1 MYLSSLTLAFS
12 YNVLSYDV
20 VGVQGI
26 NVALQ
31 AGKMALVGP
40 ENIARRVGGYTAYA
54 SSGLGAAHSPAIVYK
69 ERQLTK
75 EDTLRTALN
84 GIREEQGRLTEE
96 NDILSAE
103 IDDLQSEVDRMKDI
117 EMALRELSET
127 QGSQLTKLMD
137 LIHEN
142 KEINEGMRCVL
153 KTKAA
158 EEVISLVLD
167 IDNDGSFTIED
178 KEIDRLIMGMK
189 LMDGV
194 TFDERV
200 FRRDLISCGG
210 SVDEVIAMIKKM
222 FDDDGEIDAEGNR
235 CTIDVECPEQF
246 LAKNRESITG
256 MIAS

>member
-1 MYLSSLTLAFS
+1 MFFIICLTIYLSH
-12 YNVLSYDV
+12 V

-31 AGKMALVGP
+31 ATKMAVVQP
-40 ENIARRVGGYTAYA
+40 TNIARRVGGYTTYA

-137 LIHEN
+137 LIYEN

-178 KEIDRLIMGMK
+178 KEIDRLIIGMK

-194 TFDERV
+194 MFDERM
-200 FRRDLISCGG
+200 FRKDLISAGG

-222 FDDDGEIDAEGNR
+222 FDDGEIDDDEGNR
-235 CTIDVECPEQF
+235 CTIDVECPEEF
-246 LAKNRESITG
+246 LAKKRESSSG
-256 MIAS
+256 FAGN